1 MRGKIGLVMGK
12 EAFNKIVRRG
22 AGHLADKAR
31 REEYERL
38 MRQKKKTPPANEANE
53 VPTMKKRT
61 TQMKKRTT
69 QWDLT
74 VVALPSSKKNPHQPE
89 PVRA

>member
-1 MRGKIGLVMGK
+1 MIPVGFLFLSRGRSAGEIGLVMGK

-38 MRQKKKTPPANEANE
+38 MRQKKKTPPANEASE
-53 VPTMKKRT
+53 VR
-61 TQMKKRTT
+61 
-69 QWDLT
+69 
-74 VVALPSSKKNPHQPE
+74 N
-89 PVRA
+89 